1 MYPKHSIT
9 VSKKCTL
16 NTVSAFNGIIMFV
29 ALKFWNEISSVH
41 WTLKQNEANKIGD
54 MFKIKCKQEHVLV
67 FFSDT
72 DKALFLDRHAVRY
85 QSGVV
90 LLWLLNDDLK
100 YYSRESNTQNKSM
113 KSKQLEK
120 VILFQVF
127 CFRYKEIITFLHEQQ
142 VLRLMQHICTRRMS
156 CFTSN
161 CMYIYIHLFCLF
173 REIN

>member
-1 MYPKHSIT
+1 
-9 VSKKCTL
+9 
-16 NTVSAFNGIIMFV
+16 
-29 ALKFWNEISSVH
+29 
-41 WTLKQNEANKIGD
+41 
-54 MFKIKCKQEHVLV
+54 
-67 FFSDT
+67 
-72 DKALFLDRHAVRY
+72 
-85 QSGVV
+85 
-90 LLWLLNDDLK
+90 
-100 YYSRESNTQNKSM
+100 M

-127 CFRYKEIITFLHEQQ
+127 GFRYKEIITFLHEQQ